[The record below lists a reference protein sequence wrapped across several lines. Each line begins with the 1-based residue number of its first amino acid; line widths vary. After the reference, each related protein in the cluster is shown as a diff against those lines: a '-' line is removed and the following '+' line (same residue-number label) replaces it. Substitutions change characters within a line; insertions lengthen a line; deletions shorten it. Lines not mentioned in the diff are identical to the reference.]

1 MAQPESFLA
10 SVLAQEEETLRS
22 YFDKDARV
30 HQPCTKGSFTV
41 EEQIKV
47 NCKYPGQWQG
57 KIMSEHI
64 LE

>member
-30 HQPCTKGSFTV
+30 H
-41 EEQIKV
+41 
-47 NCKYPGQWQG
+47 
-57 KIMSEHI
+57 
-64 LE
+64 